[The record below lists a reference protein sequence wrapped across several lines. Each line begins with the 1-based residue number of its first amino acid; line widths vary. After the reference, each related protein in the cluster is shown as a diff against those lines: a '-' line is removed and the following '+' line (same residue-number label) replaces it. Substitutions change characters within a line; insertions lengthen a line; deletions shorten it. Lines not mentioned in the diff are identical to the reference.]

1 MRKLRQKLGYM
12 LLAVTLL
19 FGMLPATVF
28 AQEDMAVFDGW
39 EVTEPVDVSDWE
51 IVGEN
56 NFTGNSFVRSPM
68 ITAVS
73 LNGIH
78 VYENGQL
85 TGLKI
90 YAKISAN
97 EAVKMGV
104 KNIVVQKYIG
114 NNTWQAAAYC
124 AGGSGTGKG
133 SYEFEALCNTL
144 ERGQTYRIV
153 GTHYAYLSTGYREIE
168 NTSQTF
174 IY

>member
-28 AQEDMAVFDGW
+28 AQEGMAVFDGW

-56 NFTGNSFVRSPM
+56 NFTGNSFVRSPA
-68 ITAVS
+68 IT
-73 LNGIH
+73 GINLYGTH
-78 VYENGQL
+78 IYESGQL
-85 TGLKI
+85 KGLNI
-90 YAKISAN
+90 YANVSAN

-124 AGGSGTGKG
+124 AGGSGTGKA
-133 SYEFEALCNTL
+133 SYEYVAFCSSL

-153 GTHYAYLSTGYREIE
+153 GTHYAYLSTGYQEIE